1 MRLNQ
6 ILFSSINRPFRFP
19 LKPPIGAHPSPGSSD
34 SSAGDQ
40 MALLEM
46 KNLGKRVDKNPILQ
60 VRLDTEPETKP
71 QKPVRAFPQSGVQT
85 KSEHEI

>member
-1 MRLNQ
+1 
-6 ILFSSINRPFRFP
+6 
-19 LKPPIGAHPSPGSSD
+19 
-34 SSAGDQ
+34 